1 MAEAKKRGLLTKG
14 WRSMREAGPQ
24 RLGLTAVLLIVALLL
39 ARMSWGLPFTDNA
52 ERALFDYRSFVLA
65 EQVEQDDRI
74 VMITYDDQLLIELQ
88 KRSPL
93 DRGMLAAALRNMD
106 TMGAKAIGI
115 DILFDQEQNED
126 AELIE
131 TIRAMQTPVSIAY
144 AETGTNA
151 EDIEYE
157 QQARLDWFMAQLEG
171 SNAHPASVRL
181 SSDSSDVVRA
191 WPEIFEGLPPLLGR
205 AMVAAADNG
214 VDDPFPGYVGAI
226 RYRKPLYV
234 EEPVIPRLGIKLFA
248 DETLLAIPEVRQQ
261 FADQINGRYVVIGGD
276 ITDYDRASTPFTPY
290 VDEAVTAGGREIRPP
305 GMEVHAQTIAQMLDD
320 AMLHKPSE
328 AWLWLYAALV
338 VLAAALT
345 ALLELKSWKLIPIF
359 LIQAGLFLGLPFFLH
374 DRGVD
379 TLGFPAIG
387 PMLGWVVAFSAMTS
401 TARAANAE
409 QRKFAQGALGK
420 YLPREMADQIL
431 ENPDLLS
438 LHGEKRPIFVLF
450 SDLEGFTK
458 MSHAIEPE
466 MVAKLINRYLEVISQ
481 VILDHGGVIDKF
493 IGDAVVAFW
502 GAPIS
507 KPDDAT
513 RAAKAGYAVWAAG
526 EEFRKEV
533 AAMDPDLPKI
543 GKTRVGLHYGEAVVG
558 NFGGDTRIQYTA
570 LGDSMNTAAR
580 LESGNKTFQSCVMAS
595 EEFAGQSEVDWW
607 RRMGRVVLSGR
618 AQPVNLYE
626 PRPDFP
632 AEDREALNAA
642 VIQLDSD
649 RETALGKIEAIAN
662 RYKDDTALQALAT
675 RSRDLNEAG
684 AHVMGSK

>member
-1 MAEAKKRGLLTKG
+1 MAEPKKRGLLTKG

-39 ARMSWGLPFTDNA
+39 AWMSWSLPFTDNA
-52 ERALFDYRSFVLA
+52 ERALFDYRSFILA
-65 EQVEQDDRI
+65 EQVEQDERI
-74 VMITYDDQLLIELQ
+74 LMVTYNDQLLIELQ

-93 DRGMLAAALRNMD
+93 DRGMLARALRNLD

-115 DILFDQEQNED
+115 DILFDQPQDED
-126 AELIE
+126 GELLDALA
-131 TIRAMQTPVSIAY
+131 AMQTPVAIAY

-151 EDIEYE
+151 ADIQYE
-157 QQARLDWFMAQLEG
+157 QQLYLEEFLAALEG
-171 SNAHPASVRL
+171 TNVHPASVRL
-181 SSDSSDVVRA
+181 AADQGDVIRA
-191 WPEIFEGLPPLLGR
+191 WPEIFDDLPPLMGR
-205 AMVAAADNG
+205 VMVERADNG
-214 VDDPFPGYVGAI
+214 VNRAFPGYEGAI
-226 RYRKPLYV
+226 RYRKPALLDR
-234 EEPVIPRLGIKLFA
+234 PVFNKLTINLFA
-248 DETLLAIPEVRQQ
+248 DDAMLTIPEVREQ
-261 FADQINGRYVVIGGD
+261 FAAQVVGRYVIIGGD

-290 VDEAVTAGGREIRPP
+290 VDEAVEAQVRDIRPP
-305 GMEVHAQTIAQMLDD
+305 GMEVHAHTIAQMLDG
-320 AMLHKPSE
+320 AMLKSPGP

-359 LIQAGLFLGLPFFLH
+359 LVQAALFLGLPFFLH

-387 PMLGWVVAFSAMTS
+387 PMLGWIVAFSAMTS
-401 TARAANAE
+401 AARAANAQ

-420 YLPREMADQIL
+420 YLPREMAEQIL
-431 ENPDLLS
+431 ENPDLLA
-438 LHGEKRPIFVLF
+438 LHGEKRAIFVLF

-458 MSHAIEPE
+458 MSHAVEPE
-466 MVAKLINRYLEVISQ
+466 MVARLINRYLELISK

-507 KPDDAT
+507 RDDDAT
-513 RAAKAGYAVWAAG
+513 RAAKAGYAVWKAG
-526 EEFRKEV
+526 EAFREEV
-533 AAMDPDLPKI
+533 AAMDPGLPRI

-580 LESGNKTFQSCVMAS
+580 LESGNKTFQSAVMAS
-595 EEFAGQSEVDWW
+595 EEFASQANVNWW

-626 PRPDFP
+626 PAPDFP
-632 AEDREALNAA
+632 EADREALNAA
-642 VIQLDSD
+642 VIQLDSE
-649 RETALGKIEAIAN
+649 REAAIGRIDAIAA
-662 RYKDDTALQALAT
+662 RYPEDTALQALAA
-675 RSRDLNEAG
+675 RSRDLNADG